1 LTHFRIFYKT
11 ETRSDLQPRHLNTT
25 TRFLQIWYPARRHYD
40 TGRFKMSEAEKKWPA
55 KLVREKFL
63 GYFASKDHTIGT

>member
-1 LTHFRIFYKT
+1 
-11 ETRSDLQPRHLNTT
+11 
-25 TRFLQIWYPARRHYD
+25 
-40 TGRFKMSEAEKKWPA
+40 MSEAEKKWPA